1 MTSWYSKTA
10 ATRNVNDDEL
20 TGSRDTKQGL
30 VIGGNAAEQWE
41 DDFPGTEMITPRINY
56 GVSYQD

>member
-1 MTSWYSKTA
+1 M
-10 ATRNVNDDEL
+10 NDDEL

-30 VIGGNAAEQWE
+30 VIGGNAAVQWE